1 MLQGSKMEQLPAD
14 FDAAYSSRAQEKAF
28 ERAETEKIRRAV
40 RDVGDVLYKHTS
52 TVQKLFKEFAHMTHE
67 QHVSMEQ
74 IHAALLKIGYTFDMA
89 DIQRTILFVIPEADL
104 DKINYVYFVKSLI
117 ACFHDLCAAR

>member
-1 MLQGSKMEQLPAD
+1 MGI
-14 FDAAYSSRAQEKAF
+14 F

-40 RDVGDVLYKHTS
+40 REVGDVLYRHTS
-52 TVQKLFKEFAHMTHE
+52 TVGKLFKEFAHMTHQ

-104 DKINYVYFVKSLI
+104 ERIDYVFFVKSLV
-117 ACFHDLCAAR
+117 ACYPDLCAR